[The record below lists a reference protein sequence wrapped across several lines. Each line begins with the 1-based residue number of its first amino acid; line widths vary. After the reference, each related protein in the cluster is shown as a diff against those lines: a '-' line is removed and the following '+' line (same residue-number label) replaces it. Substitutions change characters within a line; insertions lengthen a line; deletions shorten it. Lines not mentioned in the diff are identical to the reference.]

1 MGRVREKTI
10 RIIPAILTIVVLT
23 IWLAWPGWSQE
34 SAPAPQPTAAGEF
47 RAGLA
52 RVDITPDPT
61 AFAIPMAGYYER
73 RGQAATGVLDP
84 LYAKAL
90 VMADERGRT
99 FALVVADLTYL
110 HSEVRD
116 AVVERLAAEGFTEH
130 NVMLAATHTHGA
142 PAGYDHRWLGRTLF
156 GDFDQR
162 IFDLVVDGMVE
173 AVVRAKAAMR
183 PATPAYAEAKIATL
197 TRSRQDPAFNV
208 EPGDPPLAF
217 DRETYPVDE
226 RMTVVRL
233 DARDGRTLGVLVHFA
248 SHPTVLSPAN
258 TQFSAD
264 WPGVMCREL
273 ERELPADAVA
283 MFVNGA
289 EGDVAPQPDWST
301 LEQELADKETYG
313 LAVAAEAKKILAAV
327 QPQSYTLIDAYTARR
342 DFSRVRLRP
351 LGKLPLPNFMA
362 DGMFYLR
369 PDRPLQAARVGKL
382 MFLGVP
388 GEPSTGVG
396 AMLEKVCPAG
406 ERCLVVSNANGHLG
420 YLVTPREYDEATYA
434 SMMCFYGRDSATGL
448 CDTMSLA
455 VRQVQYGR

>member
-1 MGRVREKTI
+1 MGRVREK
-10 RIIPAILTIVVLT
+10 RKRWVPVILTIVLLT
-23 IWLAWPGWSQE
+23 TWLVWPGWSQE
-34 SAPAPQPTAAGEF
+34 NAPVPPPTSSGGF

-52 RVDITPDPT
+52 RVDLTPDPT
-61 AFAIPMAGYYER
+61 AFAVPLAGYYER
-73 RGQAATGVLDP
+73 RGRPATGVLDP
-84 LYAKAL
+84 LYAKAV
-90 VMADERGRT
+90 VMADERGRM
-99 FALVVADLTYL
+99 FALVMADLTYL
-110 HSEVRD
+110 HNEVHD
-116 AVVERLAAEGFTEH
+116 AVVERLAAEGFNEH

-142 PAGYDHRWLGRTLF
+142 PAGYDRRWLGRTLF

-162 IFDLVVDGMVE
+162 IFDRVVDGMVE
-173 AVVRAKAAMR
+173 AVVRAKAALQ
-183 PATPAYAEAKIATL
+183 PATLAYAEAKVATL
-197 TRSRQDPAFNV
+197 TRSRQDPAFNI
-208 EPGDPPLAF
+208 EPGDPPLAY
-217 DRETYPVDE
+217 DRVKYPVDE

-264 WPGVMCREL
+264 WPGVMCHEL
-273 ERELPADAVA
+273 ERELPAGAMA

-289 EGDVAPQPDWST
+289 EGDVAPLPDWST
-301 LEQELADKETYG
+301 LEQELIDKETYG
-313 LAVAAEAKKILAAV
+313 QAVAAEAKKILPAV
-327 QPQSYTLIDAYTARR
+327 EPQSYTLIDAYTARR

-351 LGKLPLPNFMA
+351 LGKLPLPDFLS

-396 AMLEKVCPAG
+396 ALLEKVCPPN

-420 YLVTPREYDEATYA
+420 YLVTPQEYDEATYA
-434 SMMCFYGRDSATGL
+434 SLMSFYGRDAAIGL
-448 CDTMSLA
+448 RDTMALA